1 MGRYQWKSLFNNI
14 KCNTVT
20 PEPNR
25 NTTGRLFQPNPEEA
39 ERNNFKHNFKRM
51 MERFKEEIK
60 KLLKEME
67 EKANKKKWRNQQI
80 S

>member
-1 MGRYQWKSLFNNI
+1 MVS
-14 KCNTVT
+14 T
-20 PEPNR
+20 EPNR
-25 NTTGRLFQPNPEEA
+25 NATGRRDQPNPEEA
-39 ERNNFKHNFKRM
+39 ERNNFKDNFKRM
-51 MERFKEEIK
+51 MDRFKEEIK

>member
-20 PEPNR
+20 LEPNR
-25 NTTGRLFQPNPEEA
+25 NTGRLGQPNPEEA
-39 ERNNFKHNFKRM
+39 ERNKFKHNSKRM
-51 MERFKEEIK
+51 MDKFKEEIK
-60 KLLKEME
+60 NLLKEME
-67 EKANKKKWRNQQI
+67 ERQTKNGRNQQI